1 MELKNYRKF
10 RQCALEFPDGVIG
23 IVGPN
28 GSGKSSLI
36 EAIAWALYGNEAE
49 IVRTTKEQVR
59 WMGAGPNDECKVVL
73 EFEIG
78 GDSYH
83 LERMMRGKDLKV
95 DATLI
100 VNDKPEAKGDNAVS
114 EEMSRRLGMDHKAF
128 FISVFARQKDLNAL
142 SSFRPFER
150 KKLILRM
157 LDVDVLDRVVSDIDR
172 DISVMRKSLEMT
184 TGSLLTED
192 GRHRKDVIGEDIR
205 ALEEGVDN
213 ARKDLAPLK
222 AEMASLNERV
232 AEGRERKESALK
244 RDEEHRRL
252 SERAVEKKETIRNL
266 DSRSGEFSVEVQRL
280 KSKMDEARTLEDRH
294 NEYRALAEKEEEME
308 KQLRNHE
315 QKKNLESR
323 LAELKEKESR
333 IAAEIEEK
341 MRPLA
346 PLKGVEDRLKTV
358 EENLEETDKQTSLVR
373 ERLGWLASETKR
385 ISEETEETRSK
396 MEGIED
402 LGPESPCPT
411 CERPLGEHHAALI
424 TKLSGDI
431 KSKEERMDRMDEEG
445 RSAEKEMERQRL
457 RKETLEKRK
466 KELKKQQREGIQLAS
481 AIEQLSRNLE
491 RLGDECR
498 SLMPEIER
506 FKDLRFD
513 EEEFAS
519 VKVRFQEL
527 RYIEERYTEL
537 RIESQRLPGL
547 EIELRT
553 AETRAAEARS
563 SLESIEREIA
573 DMGYQHDER
582 RKALADYEEV
592 LQARESMLKELLTK
606 EAEAH
611 LNERELQ
618 IRREQLEET
627 VSREKS
633 MAEMTKRM
641 EQLTVLSSVM
651 KEFRANVMSRIVP
664 TLSGI
669 SSTLLA
675 DLTDSKYGGMELD
688 GNYEIHIFDGGV
700 KYPLSRF
707 SGGEGD
713 LANLC
718 LRLAISRVI
727 ADRAGSNVN
736 FLILDEIFGSQDQTR
751 KRNIMMTLNQ
761 LSRQFHQI
769 VLITHIED
777 IKEFM
782 GHVLNV
788 KEREDGTSEVTLE
801 G

>member
-83 LERMMRGKDLKV
+83 LERMMKGKDLKV

-157 LDVDVLDRVVSDIDR
+157 LDFDVLDRVVSDIDR

-222 AEMASLNERV
+222 VEMASLNERV

-341 MRPLA
+341 KRPLA

-411 CERPLGEHHAALI
+411 CERPLG
-424 TKLSGDI
+424 
-431 KSKEERMDRMDEEG
+431 
-445 RSAEKEMERQRL
+445 
-457 RKETLEKRK
+457 
-466 KELKKQQREGIQLAS
+466 
-481 AIEQLSRNLE
+481 
-491 RLGDECR
+491 
-498 SLMPEIER
+498 
-506 FKDLRFD
+506 
-513 EEEFAS
+513 
-519 VKVRFQEL
+519 
-527 RYIEERYTEL
+527 
-537 RIESQRLPGL
+537 
-547 EIELRT
+547 
-553 AETRAAEARS
+553 
-563 SLESIEREIA
+563 
-573 DMGYQHDER
+573 
-582 RKALADYEEV
+582 
-592 LQARESMLKELLTK
+592 
-606 EAEAH
+606 
-611 LNERELQ
+611 
-618 IRREQLEET
+618 
-627 VSREKS
+627 
-633 MAEMTKRM
+633 
-641 EQLTVLSSVM
+641 
-651 KEFRANVMSRIVP
+651 
-664 TLSGI
+664 
-669 SSTLLA
+669 
-675 DLTDSKYGGMELD
+675 
-688 GNYEIHIFDGGV
+688 
-700 KYPLSRF
+700 
-707 SGGEGD
+707 
-713 LANLC
+713 
-718 LRLAISRVI
+718 
-727 ADRAGSNVN
+727 
-736 FLILDEIFGSQDQTR
+736 
-751 KRNIMMTLNQ
+751 
-761 LSRQFHQI
+761 
-769 VLITHIED
+769 
-777 IKEFM
+777 
-782 GHVLNV
+782 
-788 KEREDGTSEVTLE
+788 
-801 G
+801 